1 MIITAMKKIISFCM
15 ILLML
20 ASCSTSR
27 HSKIIAH
34 RGYWNTQGSHENS
47 ISSLENAASLRVY
60 GSECDVRETADGVL
74 VLFHNS
80 RLYDGRTV
88 SNLKYEELKD
98 YRLPNGEKIPT
109 FDETLQKMLD
119 APRKFKLIIEIK
131 EADVKKIVEA
141 VERYGLQKRVE
152 YIAFGRNH
160 CLDLIAMKKGLK
172 VSYLAGNEK
181 SAWTPKELK
190 EKGFYG
196 LDYSAGLLKAH
207 PEWIDEAHKLGLDIN
222 VWTVNDEA
230 EINGFFDRGVDKVT
244 TDIPALYK
252 KR

>member
-1 MIITAMKKIISFCM
+1 MKKLLSVCLIIAT
-15 ILLML
+15 L

-27 HSKIIAH
+27 HSQIIAH
-34 RGYWNTQGSHENS
+34 RGYWNTTGSHENTL
-47 ISSLENAASLRVY
+47 SSLDNAASLRVY

-74 VLFHNS
+74 ILFHNAK
-80 RLYDGRTV
+80 LNDGRTI
-88 SNLKYEELKD
+88 SDLKYSELAD

-109 FDETLQKMLD
+109 FDETLEKMKD
-119 APRKFKLIIEIK
+119 APRKFKLIIEVK
-131 EADVKKIVEA
+131 EADVEKIVAA

-160 CLDLIAMKKGLK
+160 CLDLIAMNKGLK

-196 LDYSAGLLKAH
+196 LDYSASLLNAH
-207 PEWIDEAHKLGLDIN
+207 PEWIEEAHKLGLDVN
-222 VWTVNDEA
+222 VWTVNKEA
-230 EINGFFDRGVDKVT
+230 EIDKFFDRGVDKVT
-244 TDIPALYK
+244 TDIPAVYK
-252 KR
+252 K